1 MERQNR
7 LLTLSIIIL
16 LLLVGAVVVD
26 NNRNGGKKH
35 NDDPDA
41 PATHELV
48 DYKPDEVATI
58 TIQNGSAEPLKFE
71 KTAGE
76 WAVVAPKQVA
86 IDASKVS
93 EIVDRFDP
101 VLVEER
107 PLTGDPASYG
117 LDAASR
123 AQVTFATADGRS
135 WSVWVGK
142 ETPVGFGTYVQTAD
156 GGPVGV
162 AQKHL
167 ADLAHRSLDDFRTKT
182 VWSFSSG
189 TARRI
194 TIAHGA
200 DRVVLRKDDHGW
212 WLGDEGP
219 RVDDAAVTDWLQKAD
234 LLRADSFV
242 DDGPSDLTATA
253 VLTIEDADGTHT
265 LSMGDVDGESVLV
278 KGDGPLAHVPASA
291 HDLVKLT
298 GWPGTTLMTVRK
310 FQVDNIAVQLGDFK
324 ATFVKTDGV
333 WKGADG
339 KPSALAEGL
348 LDTIER
354 THADRSATTTGNA
367 EGWGTITLS
376 ESAGGT
382 PHVES
387 LTFGAPDT
395 TGEFARRIAKD
406 AAGGPAF
413 TVLQGDLD
421 VITGVARGTLPAL
434 TAPPPEMPPG
444 MEGLSGLE

>member
-7 LLTLSIIIL
+7 LLTLSIIVL
-16 LLLVGAVVVD
+16 LLLVGAVVID
-26 NNRNGGKKH
+26 NNTNGGKKR

-48 DYKPDEVATI
+48 DYKPDEVATL
-58 TIQNGSAEPLKFE
+58 TIQNGGAEPLKFE

-76 WAVVAPKQVA
+76 WTVVAPKQVA
-86 IDASKVS
+86 IDASKVA

-107 PLTGDPASYG
+107 TLNGDPASYG

-142 ETPVGFGTYVQTAD
+142 ETTVGFGTYVQTAD
-156 GGPVGV
+156 GGPVGI
-162 AQKHL
+162 AQKHI
-167 ADLAHRSLDDFRTKT
+167 ADLVHRALDDFRTKT
-182 VWSFSSG
+182 LWTFSSG

-194 TIAHGA
+194 TIAQGA

-234 LLRADSFV
+234 LLRADGFV
-242 DDGPSDLTATA
+242 DDGPSDLPSAA

-265 LSMGDVDGESVLV
+265 LSMGDVDGDSVLV
-278 KGDGPLAHVPASA
+278 KADAPLARVPASA
-291 HDLVKLT
+291 RELVKLT
-298 GWPGTTLMTVRK
+298 GWPGTSLMTVRK
-310 FQVDNIAVQLGDFK
+310 FQVDSIAVQLGELK
-324 ATFVKTDGV
+324 TTFVKTDGV

-354 THADRSATTTGNA
+354 TKADRSAVPTGDA
-367 EGWGTITLS
+367 AGWGTITLS
-376 ESAGGT
+376 ESAAGT

-387 LTFGAPDT
+387 LSVGAVDT
-395 TGEFARRIAKD
+395 SGEFARRVVRD

-413 TVLQGDLD
+413 LVLQADLD

-434 TAPPPEMPPG
+434 KPPAPEMPPG
-444 MEGLSGLE
+444 LEGLSGLE